1 MVGSKHPI
9 RKYFISLVERE
20 MMESGIFSVDSVD
33 RVHMFQRTFHPDSI
47 DKSSTVLGM
56 YFDRLE
62 GDDDQ
67 EAKKLLTNLH
77 LLMRADSLSAVRSDF
92 NIEFK
97 NFIEPECS
105 EHKKYL
111 TSFLDEICSV
121 ILNSLDKAETCLS
134 MEPDPIT
141 DESRLHLG
149 FAKERGERFS
159 PTTSSNRALVLVKK
173 YLEGPG
179 GLAFVVNAP
188 SGAGKTY
195 IMAKA
200 AEIVSLQMQKSMV
213 VRFLGTSSKSS
224 DVQSLLCNLCQQLQV
239 IAMGKDLLISGK
251 EPEPIPTRFD
261 ELCQYFIKIL
271 QEWSSSPLVLILDA
285 VDQLDDTNSG
295 RSLDWLPLEKFSS
308 QVHVLVSTL
317 PDDNNPEDGHPF
329 RCLWHMQRRLQV
341 PENFVEVGPL
351 IDIADVELLFAHLMK
366 LKGRCATS
374 EQAQAIV
381 NAVMR
386 ADNLAQT
393 PLMITMLAHKAS
405 RWQSSNTVPKLP
417 VSVRDI
423 VKDFFET
430 LIEILQIFE
439 RTEHH
444 GCLVSH
450 MLSYITLAKRGI
462 SNTELQEVLSLDDD
476 ALADSFVWWVT
487 PERKMP
493 SAPLALLLSEL
504 APFLSRRGQDD
515 GGYVLF
521 W

>member
-1 MVGSKHPI
+1 
-9 RKYFISLVERE
+9 
-20 MMESGIFSVDSVD
+20 MESGILSHDSLD
-33 RVHMFQRTFHPDSI
+33 RVHIFQRTLHLDLI

-62 GDDDQ
+62 GDNDK
-67 EAKKLLTNLH
+67 EAEKLLTNLH
-77 LLMRADSLSAVRSDF
+77 LRLRADSLSAVRSEF
-92 NIEFK
+92 KIEFK
-97 NFIEPECS
+97 NFIQPECS

-111 TSFLDEICSV
+111 ISFLDKICSV
-121 ILNSLDKAETCLS
+121 ILDSLDKAETRLS
-134 MEPDPIT
+134 LEPDPIA
-141 DESRLHLG
+141 DESKLHLG
-149 FAKERGERFS
+149 FAKERAERFS
-159 PTTSSNRALVLVKK
+159 PTTSSNQALGKVME

-179 GLAFVVNAP
+179 GRAFVVNAP

-200 AEIVSLQMQKSMV
+200 AENVSLQMQKSMV

-224 DVQSLLCNLCQQLQV
+224 DVQSLLYNLCQQLQV
-239 IAMGKDLLISGK
+239 IAMGNDSLISGK

-261 ELCQYFIKIL
+261 ELSQYFNKIL
-271 QEWSSSPLVLILDA
+271 QEWSFSPLVLILDA

-295 RSLDWLPLEKFSS
+295 RRLDWLPLENFSPH
-308 QVHVLVSTL
+308 VHILVSTL
-317 PDDNNPEDGHPF
+317 PDDNNPEDSKPF
-329 RCLWHMQRRLQV
+329 CCLLHLQRRLQFL
-341 PENFVEVGPL
+341 ENFVQVRPL
-351 IDIADVELLFAHLMK
+351 VDTADNELLLVHLMK

-374 EQAQAIV
+374 KQIKAII
-381 NAVMR
+381 NAVMQ
-386 ADNLAQT
+386 ADNKAQT

-405 RWQSSNTVPKLP
+405 RWQSSNTAPELP
-417 VSVRDI
+417 TSVRDI

-439 RTEHH
+439 RTNHH

-462 SNTELQEVLSLDDD
+462 SNTELQEVLSLDDN